1 MKGVGAILVAAL
13 ALAGPAA
20 ARQSIGIYD
29 GWGVFRDAPPTR
41 CYAIAEADGKA
52 SGGWQPFATVSW
64 WPAREVKG
72 QLHFRLSR
80 ERRNGADVMLR
91 IGNRRWRLTPG
102 RADAWSP
109 SPRHDAFMLARL
121 RSAPEMTVA
130 SVSAK
135 GARFVDSYTLSG
147 AASAIDAAALACARK
162 G

>member
-1 MKGVGAILVAAL
+1 MRRFAVILVAGL
-13 ALAGPAA
+13 ALAGPVA

-41 CYAIAEADGKA
+41 CYAIAEAEGKA
-52 SGGWQPFATVSW
+52 SGAWQPFATISW
-64 WPAREVKG
+64 WPERGVKG

-80 ERRNGADVMLR
+80 ERREGADVMLR

-121 RSAPEMTVA
+121 RSAQEMTVA

-135 GARFVDSYTLSG
+135 GTRFVDTYRLDG
-147 AASAIDAAALACARK
+147 AASAIDAAALSCARR